1 MEAEVVRKMC
11 VQEEMKREL
20 ESQMQRKEEENVREV
35 RERRRME
42 KTSFGP
48 EEDQRLHEMH
58 VARKM
63 EAKQMTK
70 AGLEELIRER

>member
-1 MEAEVVRKMC
+1 MVRKMC